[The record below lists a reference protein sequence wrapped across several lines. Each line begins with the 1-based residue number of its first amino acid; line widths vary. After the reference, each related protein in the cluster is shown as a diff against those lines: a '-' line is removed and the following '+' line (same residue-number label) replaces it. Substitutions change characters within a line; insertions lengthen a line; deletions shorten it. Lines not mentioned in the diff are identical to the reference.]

1 MKYDFCCVGSALVD
15 ITFQID
21 DDFVLK
27 NEERGIPKG
36 AMTLIDKEDQ
46 IKIIEEL
53 KNLGKVPE
61 KACGGSAT
69 NSIVAASL
77 FGSSCYMTCIATN
90 DDSGEFYLEDLSDN
104 GVDTVS
110 KLYDSHLPT
119 GQCLVM
125 VSEDAERTMCTN
137 LGINTIFSASN
148 IDEEIIKVSDSIFI
162 EGYLIASPEGKESFQ
177 KAIELAELHNTKVLV
192 SLSDS
197 FIVNSFKNDLKE
209 LLSIKC
215 DLVFCNEAEAR
226 EFSERT
232 HEDEIFD
239 YFKSYTSN
247 LLVTKGSEGCVGY
260 DQNTLIKVDG
270 FAVNAIDTNGA
281 GDMFA
286 GAVINKLNNG
296 NNLAESAKFGCF
308 AASKIVQEI
317 GPRLSKEGYKKIK
330 ESFSSL

>member
-1 MKYDFCCVGSALVD
+1 MKYDFCCIGSALVD

-21 DDFVLK
+21 NDFVLK
-27 NEERGIPKG
+27 NEDRGIPKG
-36 AMTLIDKEDQ
+36 AMTLIEKEDQ
-46 IKIIEEL
+46 TNIIDEL

-77 FGSSCYMTCIATN
+77 FGSSCYMNCIVNN
-90 DDSGEFYLEDLSDN
+90 DDSGEFYLKDLLAN
-104 GVDTVS
+104 GVDTVA
-110 KLYDSHLPT
+110 KLHHSDLPT

-137 LGINTIFSASN
+137 LGINTTFSPSN
-148 IDEEIIKVSDSIFI
+148 INEEIIKVSDSIFI
-162 EGYLIASPEGKESFQ
+162 EGYLIASPKGKDSFK
-177 KAIELAELHNTKVLV
+177 KAIELAKLYDTKVLV
-192 SLSDS
+192 SLSDP

-232 HEDEIFD
+232 DEYEIFD
-239 YFKSYTSN
+239 YLKSYTPN
-247 LLVTKGSEGCVGY
+247 LLITKGSEGCVGY
-260 DQNTLIKVDG
+260 DDNTTIKVDG

-286 GAVINKLNNG
+286 GAVISMLNGG
-296 NNLAESAKFGCF
+296 NNLEDSAKFGCY
-308 AASKIVQEI
+308 ASSKVVQKI
-317 GPRLSKEGYKKIK
+317 GPRLSKDEYKEIK
-330 ESFSSL
+330 KTFSSL

>member
-1 MKYDFCCVGSALVD
+1 M
-15 ITFQID
+15 
-21 DDFVLK
+21 
-27 NEERGIPKG
+27 E
-36 AMTLIDKEDQ
+36 LI
-46 IKIIEEL
+46 
-53 KNLGKVPE
+53 
-61 KACGGSAT
+61 
-69 NSIVAASL
+69 L
-77 FGSSCYMTCIATN
+77 FR
-90 DDSGEFYLEDLSDN
+90 
-104 GVDTVS
+104 
-110 KLYDSHLPT
+110 LYDSHLPT

-247 LLVTKGSEGCVGY
+247 LLVTKGHEGCRIRSEY
-260 DQNTLIKVDG
+260 
-270 FAVNAIDTNGA
+270 
-281 GDMFA
+281 
-286 GAVINKLNNG
+286 INQSRWICSECN
-296 NNLAESAKFGCF
+296 
-308 AASKIVQEI
+308 
-317 GPRLSKEGYKKIK
+317 
-330 ESFSSL
+330 